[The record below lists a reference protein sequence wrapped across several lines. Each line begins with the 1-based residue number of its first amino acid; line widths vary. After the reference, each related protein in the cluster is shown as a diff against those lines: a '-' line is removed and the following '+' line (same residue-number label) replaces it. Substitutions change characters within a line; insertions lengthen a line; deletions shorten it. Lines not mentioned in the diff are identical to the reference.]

1 VPFDINP
8 ARLDPSSLISATH
21 FEQVYENAL
30 EAMENARAVFDF
42 ANNIKNRI
50 REVTV
55 SEEEFADQV
64 MDKDRDYRNQLIELY
79 GTPYEGTIG
88 PGKTY
93 PTGYKGPDYYF
104 YSYIDVNEVSEK
116 TIPPPAKK

>member
-1 VPFDINP
+1 MPFDINP